1 MRKTLTLA
9 GTAISVLQG
18 SLHDPESPTARTA
31 ALMALAQSDGDY
43 TTTLTA
49 PLNTGIDN
57 LYAGHSSHRSHSS
70 HSSHSSHYSGSGGTY
85 RAPAPSAYTPPAPPP
100 PAATYTTPPPPKKT
114 TPRSSSGSSSTTS
127 TLQPSKTQTND
138 WMRYNSPSTSKEPVL
153 EGPAPRA
160 GADQL
165 ALMVMRVQAALFSK
179 GYDPGAISG
188 EFDAST
194 KAALRKFQAMHGLKA
209 SGMMTTETL
218 NALGVA
224 LVP

>member
-9 GTAISVLQG
+9 GTALSVLQG
-18 SLHDPESPTARTA
+18 SIHDPESPIAQTT
-31 ALMALAQSDGDY
+31 ALMALAHSDGEY

-49 PLNTGIDN
+49 PLNAGIDN
-57 LYAGHSSHRSHSS
+57 LYAGHRSHSS
-70 HSSHSSHYSGSGGTY
+70 HSSHSSHYSSSGGSY
-85 RAPAPSAYTPPAPPP
+85 RSTAPSTYVPPPPPPSATYTPPR
-100 PAATYTTPPPPKKT
+100 PKKT
-114 TPRSSSGSSSTTS
+114 TPRPSSRSSATS
-127 TLQPSKTQTND
+127 TLQPSTTQSYDGMTYD
-138 WMRYNSPSTSKEPVL
+138 GSSMSTEPVL
-153 EGPAPRA
+153 DGPAPRA

>member
-9 GTAISVLQG
+9 GTALSVLQG
-18 SLHDPESPTARTA
+18 SLHDPESQTARTA
-31 ALMALAQSDGDY
+31 ALMALAQTDGDY

-49 PLNTGIDN
+49 PLNAGIDN
-57 LYAGHSSHRSHSS
+57 LYAGHRSHSS
-70 HSSHSSHYSGSGGTY
+70 HSSHSSHYSSSGGGY
-85 RAPAPSAYTPPAPPP
+85 RSTAPSTYIPPPPPP
-100 PAATYTTPPPPKKT
+100 PATYAPPRPKKT
-114 TPRSSSGSSSTTS
+114 TPKSSSRSSAIS
-127 TLQPSKTQTND
+127 TLQPSNTQD
-138 WMRYNSPSTSKEPVL
+138 YDGMGYDSSSTSTDPVL
-153 EGPAPRA
+153 DGPAPRA

-209 SGMMTTETL
+209 SGLMTTETL